1 MKWLTDTLA
10 RRLFLLMWVAL
21 VVSHVAAYM
30 VVQVVLRPPGQVAHA
45 PPRPSLPTFPSLPP
59 TPGLHLEPA
68 PPPQAGAAGPGDP
81 PGAPPALPTDALL
94 LDYGVRL
101 MVIALAAWFGARW
114 VAGPVRKL
122 ARASHALADSI
133 GAAAPPREVDEAH
146 GPREVRETA
155 QVFNTMAR
163 RLREQFQAR
172 GLMMAA
178 ISHDLRTPLTR
189 LRMRL
194 ENMRADPVLQERC
207 VADVREM
214 NELIDTVLEV
224 FRGADANGGERL
236 QDTDIS
242 ALVQALTDDL
252 LEQGQAVSFEGASAI
267 TLARPAA
274 LRRVVGN
281 LISNALRYGE
291 RAEVSVTTSQASINI
306 VVQDHGPGIA
316 PAQLESVFQPFFRV
330 ESSRN
335 RHTGGVG
342 LGLYIA
348 RDLLQRQ
355 GARLDLSN
363 PPQGGLRAQVTLPRA
378 RGDKGQAPLCA
389 TPSPDQA
396 PSY

>member
-10 RRLFLLMWVAL
+10 RRLFLLMWAAL
-21 VVSHVAAYM
+21 VVSHVAAY
-30 VVQVVLRPPGQVAHA
+30 VAVQVAHRPPDQVAHA
-45 PPRPSLPTFPSLPP
+45 PPRPKLPTFPSLPP
-59 TPGLHLEPA
+59 TPGLPIDPA
-68 PPPQAGAAGPGDP
+68 PPPQADAGGPRSL
-81 PGAPPALPTDALL
+81 PGAPPGLPTDALL

-101 MVIALAAWFGARW
+101 LVIALAAWFGARW

-122 ARASHALADSI
+122 ACASHALADSM
-133 GAAAPPREVDEAH
+133 GAAAPPSELDESH

-155 QVFNTMAR
+155 RVFNSMAR

-194 ENMRADPVLQERC
+194 ENMRADAALQERC
-207 VADVREM
+207 ITDVREM

-224 FRGADANGGERL
+224 FRGADAAGGEPL

-252 LEQGQAVSFEGASAI
+252 LEQGQAVSFEGASTV

-274 LRRVVGN
+274 LRRVLGN

-291 RAEVSVTTSQASINI
+291 CADVSVTTGQASVSI
-306 VVQDHGPGIA
+306 VVQDHGPGID
-316 PAQLESVFQPFFRV
+316 PAQLESVFQPFYRV
-330 ESSRN
+330 EASRN

-363 PPQGGLRAQVTLPRA
+363 PAQGGLRAEVTLPRA
-378 RGDKGQAPLCA
+378 RGDKHLTLA
-389 TPSPDQA
+389 
-396 PSY
+396 

>member
-10 RRLFLLMWVAL
+10 RRLFLLMWAAL
-21 VVSHVAAYM
+21 VVSHVAAF
-30 VVQVVLRPPGQVAHA
+30 VAVQVVHRPPGQPVGAS
-45 PPRPSLPTFPSLPP
+45 PRPGLPTFPSLPP
-59 TPGLHLEPA
+59 TPGLHLD
-68 PPPQAGAAGPGDP
+68 PPQPGAAGPRSP
-81 PGAPPALPTDALL
+81 PGAPPALPTNALL

-101 MVIALAAWFGARW
+101 LVIALAAWLGARW
-114 VAGPVRKL
+114 VAGPARKL

-133 GAAAPPREVDEAH
+133 GAAEPARPLDEAH

-155 QVFNTMAR
+155 RVFNTMAL

-194 ENMRADPVLQERC
+194 ENMRADPALQERC

-224 FRGADANGGERL
+224 FRGTDADGGEPM

-252 LEQGQAVSFEGASAI
+252 LEQGQAVSFEGTSTV

-291 RAEVSVTTSQASINI
+291 RAEVSVTTSQAAISI

-363 PPQGGLRAQVTLPRA
+363 PPQGGLRAEVTLPRV
-378 RGDKGQAPLCA
+378 RGDNRLTSA
-389 TPSPDQA
+389 
-396 PSY
+396 